1 MVYLLF
7 IECTLNVYNLNE
19 AFLKVLFFSCT
30 FFTTAM
36 LFVVNF
42 NFKFWV
48 FFLRQIIASF
58 YHYSPAILTTAWLL
72 CIFIMGTVGLVYN
85 WTPACLLVAVY
96 MQFFSKSHG
105 GKMKRQQ
112 IAWRDSGFWNILGKW
127 MTAWYRRLFFFSML
141 WIIYVS
147 FPLGLIIAKKI
158 RQESLPWKYINL

>member
-1 MVYLLF
+1 MF
-7 IECTLNVYNLNE
+7 
-19 AFLKVLFFSCT
+19 
-30 FFTTAM
+30 
-36 LFVVNF
+36 
-42 NFKFWV
+42 
-48 FFLRQIIASF
+48 FFLQIIASF

-127 MTAWYRRLFFFSML
+127 MTAWYRRLVLFQCCELCM
-141 WIIYVS
+141 
-147 FPLGLIIAKKI
+147 FPFPSGLIIAKKNPTRVVAMEI
-158 RQESLPWKYINL
+158 HRFVTSINLPYACVDFIVFLCLILYSFFNLYSLSFFLKIKIKEVALI